1 MISIRMTFPDGTERT
16 VPLLRT
22 LTSAG
27 RTADNGIVIDHPSV
41 PGCAVQLERSADSLR
56 ITALASSRKAFPRVG
71 GKAVQEAVLHP
82 GESLTLGE
90 VRLTV
95 CLPQAPGAVSAEANE
110 AAPAEPSAPSGDD
123 AMATLLK
130 FSEAMLGNYQI
141 GPLLRLMMDQ
151 VIALTHADRG
161 FLLLMENGVPVV
173 KVARNPKRENI
184 PDASVLMSES
194 IVRKVLETRQPQLVH
209 DALSDPDFCQSASVL
224 TRGFLSVLCTPL
236 VEKGEVIGLIYLGN
250 DRYAHRFGAQALELL
265 KIWSAQGSLILSNA
279 LLMNELKTDNETLR
293 EVMDT
298 QHFGGLIG
306 TSAAMRDIYRK
317 IARVASAN
325 VSVLIV
331 GETGT
336 GKELVAR
343 EIHQRSPRAKGPFV
357 TINCG
362 AIPENLLESELF
374 GHLRGAFTGAV
385 ATRRG
390 KFQAADGGTLFLDEI
405 GEMPLNLQV
414 KILRALQE
422 RVVTKVGDS
431 RADPIDIRVVAATNR
446 VLKDEIRAGRFR
458 EDLYYRLNVVELELP
473 PLRARGDDIPLLAG
487 AFLGQS
493 VQELGGKVKGF
504 SSGALTA
511 MRRYAWPGNVR
522 ELENRIKKAV
532 VLADRAMLSDADL
545 ELDAGLPREI
555 MTLAQAKEDFQRRYI
570 DQVLEMNSGNRTQ
583 TARDLDVDPRTI
595 YRHLEAK
602 RETQARE
609 SGGADE
615 PRPKV
620 S

>member
-1 MISIRMTFPDGTERT
+1 MISIRMTFPGGEERT
-16 VPLLRT
+16 IPVIRA
-22 LTSAG
+22 LTTAGSA
-27 RTADNGIVIDHPSV
+27 ADNGIVIDHPSV
-41 PGCAVQLERSADSLR
+41 PACAIQLEKQADSLR
-56 ITALASSRKAFPRVG
+56 MTALASSRRELPRMG
-71 GKAVQEAVLHP
+71 GRAVQEAVLKV
-82 GESLTLGE
+82 GDTLLLGE

-95 CLPQAPGAVSAEANE
+95 CMPETSAQADSGEEKARAPAADAPG
-110 AAPAEPSAPSGDD
+110 GD
-123 AMATLLK
+123 AMETLLK

-151 VIALTHADRG
+151 VIELTHADRG

-173 KVARNPKRENI
+173 KVARNPRRENI
-184 PDASVLMSES
+184 PDGSVLLSES
-194 IVRKVLETRQPQLVH
+194 IVRKVLETRQPQLIH
-209 DALSDPDFCQSASVL
+209 DALSDPDFSQSASVMS
-224 TRGFLSVLCTPL
+224 RGFLSVLCTPL
-236 VEKGEVIGLIYLGN
+236 IEKGEVIGLIYLGN
-250 DRYAHRFGAQALELL
+250 DRFAHRFGERALELL
-265 KIWSAQGSLILSNA
+265 KIWAAQGSLILSNA
-279 LLMNELKTDNETLR
+279 LLMNELETDNETLR

-306 TSAAMRDIYRK
+306 TSAAMRNIYRK

-325 VSVLIV
+325 VSVLVV

-343 EIHQRSPRAKGPFV
+343 EIHRRSPRAKGPFV

-473 PLRARGDDIPLLAG
+473 PLRERGEDIPLLAN
-487 AFLGQS
+487 AFLGRA
-493 VQELGGKVKGF
+493 VEEMGAKVKGF

-532 VLADRAMLSDADL
+532 VLAERSMLCDADL

-555 MTLAQAKEDFQRRYI
+555 MTLAQAKEDFQHRYI
-570 DQVLEMNSGNRTQ
+570 DKVLELNNGNRTQ

-602 RETQARE
+602 RELQE
-609 SGGADE
+609 GGDAGGGS
-615 PRPKV
+615 RNKA